1 MPDKQDSVTVRGACD
16 KRGRVLATSAAP
28 DLLLRLSRLGVDH
41 GHGGGG
47 VCTTRPPTRG
57 AWWRRCRSGGTDAL
71 PACRGGWR
79 RVLPRLR
86 GGRPWPPRRGQRA
99 GSMDALPRGRG
110 LRGYKQCP
118 RSEGKTGPR
127 KKARDVREDL
137 GVRAVDSVDGG
148 GAGRWTRAS
157 M

>member
-28 DLLLRLSRLGVDH
+28 DLLLPSYVAAGSGWTTGTAVEYVRPGRRRVVR
-41 GHGGGG
+41 GGGG
-47 VCTTRPPTRG
+47 AAVEVRMR
-57 AWWRRCRSGGTDAL
+57 
-71 PACRGGWR
+71 CRGGWR